1 MAVEPKIAVRV
12 TTMLRTFNCQK
23 GRSSTNRSSKTAGAS
38 MIMRPHV
45 GRGILYVV
53 CTYESCVCK

>member
-1 MAVEPKIAVRV
+1 
-12 TTMLRTFNCQK
+12 MLRTFNCQK